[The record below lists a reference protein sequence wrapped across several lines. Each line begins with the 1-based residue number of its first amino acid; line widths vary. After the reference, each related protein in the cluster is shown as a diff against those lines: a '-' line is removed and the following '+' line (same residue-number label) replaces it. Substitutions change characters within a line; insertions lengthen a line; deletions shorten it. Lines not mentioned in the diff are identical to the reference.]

1 MIIFELFVLHIK
13 LKFMTRSSWYI
24 SWKFIQL
31 LYFSN
36 TAQILSKA
44 VGDQITLIYALY
56 YLGFNTSHSNYDG
69 LIQYKLVTSLKLESH
84 KNFTIIQINY
94 CTQRCKY

>member
-1 MIIFELFVLHIK
+1 MEIYSAVTFFKHCSNSK
-13 LKFMTRSSWYI
+13 QGSGRSNYT
-24 SWKFIQL
+24 
-31 LYFSN
+31 Y
-36 TAQILSKA
+36 
-44 VGDQITLIYALY
+44 IYALY

-84 KNFTIIQINY
+84 KNFTVIQVNY